1 MRVPQVA
8 LMLRLHR
15 LPGYAE
21 GSVRGT
27 ITMANID
34 TSADDDPYAWLEEI
48 DAPQARAWVEARN
61 AETKN
66 ALCDARFEQDRIAVL
81 DILNAPDR
89 IPWIVQRS
97 GLLYNFWRDEQNPK
111 GLWRRTTPASYRT
124 AAPDWE
130 VILDLDALA
139 RAEGEDWVWH
149 GCTSLPPAH
158 RRGLVQLSRGGSDAV
173 VIREFDLAAKRFV
186 DGGFFLPE
194 AKGGAAWGADGTL

>member
-1 MRVPQVA
+1 MRVRQVA

-34 TSADDDPYAWLEEI
+34 ASADEDPYAWLEEI

-61 AETKN
+61 AETRN
-66 ALCDARFEQDRIAVL
+66 ALCDARFEQDRIAAL
-81 DILNAPDR
+81 DILNAPGC
-89 IPWIVQRS
+89 IPWVIQRS

-139 RAEGEDWVWH
+139 RAAVEAWVWH
-149 GCTSLPPAH
+149 GCTTMYPAPL
-158 RRGLVQLSRGGSDAV
+158 RGPVQLSQRRS
-173 VIREFDLAAKRFV
+173 AA
-186 DGGFFLPE
+186 
-194 AKGGAAWGADGTL
+194 